1 MAVAGGSAGGAQ
13 TAGWAL
19 LSLRQEQV
27 TVWKLQMAGQTPQST
42 QRRQTAAWKLETAG
56 AAPQHKQTATWKP
69 QSAGWKPQMAEV
81 ALMIPQ
87 GKQTALLIPQW
98 EQTQGQQVQRTLVE
112 VKQAEAAQGTKLAQ
126 DARAGAAQCR
136 QPVHAATVK

>member
-56 AAPQHKQTATWKP
+56 AAPPAQTD
-69 QSAGWKPQMAEV
+69 SD
-81 ALMIPQ
+81 
-87 GKQTALLIPQW
+87 
-98 EQTQGQQVQRTLVE
+98 VE
-112 VKQAEAAQGTKLAQ
+112 
-126 DARAGAAQCR
+126 
-136 QPVHAATVK
+136 ATVGWMEATDG